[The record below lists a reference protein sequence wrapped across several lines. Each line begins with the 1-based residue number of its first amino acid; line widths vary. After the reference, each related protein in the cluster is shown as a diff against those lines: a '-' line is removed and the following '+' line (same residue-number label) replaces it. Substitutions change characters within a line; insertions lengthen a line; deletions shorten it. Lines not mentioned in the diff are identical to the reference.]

1 MKRFLLVICAIIC
14 SMSVY
19 AADPPEKITV
29 ISEEKDDKIEFVA
42 RYLERDF
49 ASMSEDEINKNVG
62 KLMMQVIETAL
73 QKKSSVSSSVVDG
86 KEVQSIMESNMSMK
100 INAAIVEGV
109 FEKTTLVIELT
120 GEL

>member
-19 AADPPEKITV
+19 AVDPPEKITV
-29 ISEEKDDKIEFVA
+29 ISEEKDDKIEFIA

-62 KLMMQVIETAL
+62 KMMMQVIETAL